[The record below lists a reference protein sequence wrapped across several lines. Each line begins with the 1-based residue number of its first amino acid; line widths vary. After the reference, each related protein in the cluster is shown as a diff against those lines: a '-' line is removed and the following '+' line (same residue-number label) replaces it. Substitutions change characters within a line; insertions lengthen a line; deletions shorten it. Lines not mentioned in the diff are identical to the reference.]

1 MRRDWDAIIVGGG
14 PAGLSAALLLG
25 RARRR
30 VLLCDSGEH
39 RNDRAVAMHGFLTR
53 DGIPPAELRRLAR
66 EELRAYPGVT
76 VADRRVTEAS
86 RTEPGFTVTLDG
98 EAAPLRSRRLLLA
111 TGMVDELPDL
121 PGLDALWGRDAWHC
135 PYCDGYERRD
145 QPLAVYGKGRLGVKM
160 ALEVRSWS
168 HDLVLCTGGS
178 RIDGKDRKRLAG
190 LGVGLREERLVALEQ
205 EGGHL
210 RALRFAD
217 GSELPRRGLFLA
229 VPQRQRCELAERL
242 GCRLTRQGMIR
253 AGHDGSTEVPG
264 LYVAG
269 DASPHVQLAIVA
281 AAQGSMAAFALNA
294 ELLREDLQ
302 AEGGGSPTL
311 DAAAKEIT
319 SDSS

>member
-1 MRRDWDAIIVGGG
+1 MEQDWDAIVVGGG

-39 RNDRAVAMHGFLTR
+39 RNDRALAMHGFLTR

-66 EELRAYPGVT
+66 DELRAYPGV
-76 VADRRVTEAS
+76 RVMDCRVVEAV
-86 RTEPGFTVTLDG
+86 RGDAGFVVTLEG
-98 EAAPLRSRRLLLA
+98 EEEPLHSRRLLLA

-121 PGLDALWGRDAWHC
+121 PGLDAVWGRTAWHC

-145 QPLAVYGKGRLGVKM
+145 QPLAVHGEGRLGVKM

-178 RIDGKDRKRLAG
+178 RIDAKDRRRLDE
-190 LGVGLREERLVALEQ
+190 LGIGVREEKLVALEQ
-205 EGGHL
+205 EAGEL

-217 GSELPRRGLFLA
+217 GSALPRRGLFLA
-229 VPQRQRCELAERL
+229 APQRQRCELAERL
-242 GCRLTRQGMIR
+242 GCSRTHKGMIR
-253 AGHDGSTEVPG
+253 AGHDGGTEVPG

-302 AEGGGSPTL
+302 AERRHAP
-311 DAAAKEIT
+311 A
-319 SDSS
+319 

>member
-1 MRRDWDAIIVGGG
+1 MEQDWDAIVVGGG

-66 EELRAYPGVT
+66 DELRAYPGV
-76 VADRRVTEAS
+76 RVMDCRVVEAV
-86 RTEPGFTVTLDG
+86 RGDAGFVVTLEG
-98 EAAPLRSRRLLLA
+98 EEEPLHSRRLLLA

-121 PGLDALWGRDAWHC
+121 PGLDAVWGRTAWHC

-145 QPLAVYGKGRLGVKM
+145 QPLAVHGEGRLGVKM

-178 RIDGKDRKRLAG
+178 RIDAKDRRRLDE
-190 LGVGLREERLVALEQ
+190 LGIGVREEKLVALEQ
-205 EGGHL
+205 EAGEL

-217 GSELPRRGLFLA
+217 GSALPRRGLFLA
-229 VPQRQRCELAERL
+229 APQRQRCELAERL
-242 GCRLTRQGMIR
+242 GCSRTRKGMIR
-253 AGHDGSTEVPG
+253 AGHDGGTEVPG

-302 AEGGGSPTL
+302 AERRHAP
-311 DAAAKEIT
+311 A
-319 SDSS
+319 

>member
-1 MRRDWDAIIVGGG
+1 MEQAWDAIVVGGG

-53 DGIPPAELRRLAR
+53 DGIPPGELRRLAR
-66 EELRAYPGVT
+66 EELRAYTGVR
-76 VADRRVTEAS
+76 VADCRVVEARREES
-86 RTEPGFTVTLDG
+86 GFVVMLEG

-121 PGLDALWGRDAWHC
+121 PGLNAIWGRTAWHC

-145 QPLAVYGKGRLGVKM
+145 QPLAVHGEGRLGVKM

-178 RIDGKDRKRLAG
+178 PIDGKDRRRLRE
-190 LGVGLREERLVALEQ
+190 LSIGLREERLVALEQ
-205 EGGHL
+205 EDGEL

-217 GSELPRRGLFLA
+217 GGVLPRRGLFLA
-229 VPQRQRCELAERL
+229 APQRQRCELAERL
-242 GCRLTRQGMIR
+242 GCSRTRKGMIR
-253 AGHDGSTEVPG
+253 AGHDGGTEVPG

-269 DASPHVQLAIVA
+269 DTSPHVQLAIVA

-294 ELLREDLQ
+294 ELLRDDLQ
-302 AEGGGSPTL
+302 AERRPMP
-311 DAAAKEIT
+311 A
-319 SDSS
+319 